1 MKFEKSLYEVTEG
14 VDDSVEV
21 CAIIISPEISCPVDF
36 IFEIIL
42 NERLSNSIVNYII
55 TMMKEYFFSF

>member
-21 CAIIISPEISCPVDF
+21 CAIITSPEISCPVDF

-42 NERLSNSIVNYII
+42 NEGLSKSIASYII
-55 TMMKEYFFSF
+55 IMMKVSFFSF

>member
-14 VDDSVEV
+14 MDDSVEV
-21 CAIIISPEISCPVDF
+21 CAIITSPEISCPVDI

-42 NERLSNSIVNYII
+42 NEGLSNSIASYII
-55 TMMKEYFFSF
+55 TMMKVSFFSF

>member
-14 VDDSVEV
+14 VDSSVEV
-21 CAIIISPEISCPVDF
+21 CAIITSPEISCPVNF

-42 NERLSNSIVNYII
+42 NEGLSNSIANYII
-55 TMMKEYFFSF
+55 TMMKESFFSF

>member
-14 VDDSVEV
+14 VDSSVEV
-21 CAIIISPEISCPVDF
+21 CAIITSPEISCPVDF

-42 NERLSNSIVNYII
+42 NEGLSKSIANYII
-55 TMMKEYFFSF
+55 TMMKESFFSF